1 MKGYFNQ
8 IHFMKIGILLIF
20 MTLCVSPGYAQSM
33 TDSLQIYF
41 KQGSSALDLEF
52 ESNGDRIRRFI
63 DHIENTRSNSFAIVN
78 VHYVA
83 GASPEGT
90 VSGNRRLAQR
100 RASTVTDYLRR
111 TYNIPDSVVTL
122 DVLGEDY
129 TTLIRLVDGSDMPYR
144 DEVLKVLRSAHS
156 EAIGSGTLKNELRS
170 MYNGVPWQYM
180 YTHFFPKL
188 RQLNI
193 YIKVEG
199 VNVPEPEPAK
209 QDTVSVV
216 VSDLVPLEPA
226 LVPEE
231 PVSEL
236 EAEPVLESPRRHFYL
251 KTNAVGWGLL
261 MANVAVEAD
270 LAPHWSFTLPV
281 YYSALNYFT
290 STVKFRT
297 TCIQPEIRYWFSED
311 NQGWFGGAHFGLAW
325 FNYAKGGDYRYQDH
339 NRRTPLYGGG
349 LNAGYRMPISQ
360 NNRWWLEFSLGGG
373 VYKLHYDIFHN
384 EPNGQLIDTRKRTFY
399 VIDNVAVSFAYR
411 FDLKKKGGRK

>member
-1 MKGYFNQ
+1 MKGNLCK
-8 IHFMKIGILLIF
+8 IHFIRAGIFLIF
-20 MTLCVSPGYAQSM
+20 MVLCVVPVYSQSL

-41 KQGSSALDLEF
+41 KQGSYALDLEF

-63 DHIENTRSNSFAIVN
+63 DKVEHSRNNSFAIVN
-78 VHYVA
+78 VHYVS

-100 RASTVTDYLRR
+100 RASTVTEYLRR

-129 TTLIRLVDGSDMPYR
+129 TTLIRLVDNSDMPYR
-144 DEVLKVLRSAHS
+144 DEVLKVLRNAHS
-156 EAIGSGTLKNELRS
+156 ESIGAGSLKQELRS
-170 MYNGVPWQYM
+170 MHNGVPWQYM

-199 VNVPEPEPAK
+199 VNVPEPVQP
-209 QDTVSVV
+209 DTVPVV
-216 VSDLVPLEPA
+216 VSDLIPLEPA
-226 LVPEE
+226 VVPEE
-231 PVSEL
+231 PVSEP
-236 EAEPVLESPRRHFYL
+236 EPVPVPDSPNRHLYL
-251 KTNAVGWGLL
+251 KTNAVGLGLL
-261 MANVAVEAD
+261 MANVAVEVD
-270 LAPHWSFTLPV
+270 LSSHWSFSLPV

-297 TCIQPEIRYWFSED
+297 TCIQPELRYWLDED

-325 FNYAKGGDYRYQDH
+325 FNYAKGGDWRYQDH

-349 LNAGYRMPISQ
+349 LDAGYRMPVSQ
-360 NNRWWLEFSLGGG
+360 NKRWWLEFSLGGG

-384 EPNGQLIDTRKRTFY
+384 EPNGQLADTRKRTFY
-399 VIDNVAVSFAYR
+399 GIDNVAVSFAYR
-411 FDLKKKGGRK
+411 FDLKKKGGKR